1 MSSTIRKRVGKTGKV
16 SYQAQ
21 VFSGKNAFVGSKT
34 FDRRKDAVAWISEKQ
49 SELKAGVDLTSSRT
63 LVGNA
68 LDAWEDLLPGQI
80 AESTV
85 KYYQSVMRIHAPQ
98 WLKDK
103 KLCDVSVSDMQNV
116 LNDIDLSI
124 GSKQRI
130 RTAFM
135 SFFTW
140 CVNNGY
146 LAKSPM
152 KGTRLPRADNS
163 EMKMNPFTWDQLD
176 SLVDVIREDSDPFL
190 ADVILI
196 LGYTGLRWGEIRV
209 LKVRDVQLEPV
220 MRFLVRASQTE
231 GMQIKY
237 PKSGKARHV
246 PVADKIRPI
255 VLGHM
260 KGKGPDELVFTTR
273 SGAKLNKGNIKR
285 DTHWKA
291 LSHGR
296 RLHDLRHTAATEW
309 LRHGI
314 DVLTVKEWLGHS
326 SLAMTQRYVHYLG
339 TDADIAAIEK
349 LNQ

>member
-1 MSSTIRKRVGKTGKV
+1 MSSTIRSRVGKSGRI

-21 VFSGKNAFVGSKT
+21 VFSGKNVFVGSKT
-34 FDRRKDAVAWISEKQ
+34 FDRRKDAVAWIEEKQ
-49 SELKAGVDLTSSRT
+49 SELRSGVDLASSRT
-63 LVGNA
+63 LVRDA
-68 LDAWEDLLPGQI
+68 LGAWENLLPGQI

-85 KYYQSVMRIHAPQ
+85 KYYRSVMRIHVPQ

-103 KLCDVSVSDMQNV
+103 RLCDVSVSDMQNV

-146 LAKSPM
+146 LARSPM

-163 EMKMNPFTWDQLD
+163 GMKINPFTWKQLD
-176 SLVDVIREDSDPFL
+176 ALVETIRKNSDPFL
-190 ADVILI
+190 ADVILV

-220 MRFLVRASQTE
+220 MRFLVKASQTE

-246 PVADKIRPI
+246 PVADKVKPI
-255 VLGHM
+255 VLGHLM
-260 KGKGPDELVFTTR
+260 GKEPDDLVFTTR

-285 DTHWKA
+285 DAHWKK

-339 TDADIAAIEK
+339 TDADIAALRK
-349 LNQ
+349 LNR

>member
-1 MSSTIRKRVGKTGKV
+1 MSSTIRRRVGKSGRI

-21 VFSGKNAFVGSKT
+21 VFSGKNVFVGSKT
-34 FDRRKDAVAWISEKQ
+34 FDRRKDAVAWIEEKQ
-49 SELKAGVDLTSSRT
+49 SELRSGVDLASSRT
-63 LVGNA
+63 LVRDA
-68 LDAWEDLLPGQI
+68 LGAWENLLPGQI

-85 KYYQSVMRIHAPQ
+85 KYYRSVMRIHVPQ

-103 KLCDVSVSDMQNV
+103 RLCDVSVSDMQNV

-146 LAKSPM
+146 LARSPM

-163 EMKMNPFTWDQLD
+163 GMKINPFTWKQLD
-176 SLVDVIREDSDPFL
+176 ALVETIRKNSDPFL
-190 ADVILI
+190 ADVILV

-220 MRFLVRASQTE
+220 MRFLVKASQTE

-246 PVADKIRPI
+246 PVADKVKPI
-255 VLGHM
+255 VLGHLM
-260 KGKGPDELVFTTR
+260 GKEPDDLVFNTR

-285 DTHWKA
+285 DAHWKK

-339 TDADIAAIEK
+339 TDADIAALRK
-349 LNQ
+349 LNR

>member
-1 MSSTIRKRVGKTGKV
+1 MSSTIRRRVGKSGRI

-21 VFSGKNAFVGSKT
+21 MFSGKNVFVGSKT
-34 FDRRKDAVAWISEKQ
+34 FDRRKDAVAWIEEKQ
-49 SELKAGVDLTSSRT
+49 SELRSGVDLASSRT
-63 LVGNA
+63 LVRDA
-68 LDAWEDLLPGQI
+68 LGAWENLLPGQI

-85 KYYQSVMRIHAPQ
+85 KYYRSVMRIHVPQ

-103 KLCDVSVSDMQNV
+103 RLCDVSVSDMQNV

-146 LAKSPM
+146 LARSPM

-163 EMKMNPFTWDQLD
+163 GMKINPFTWKQLD
-176 SLVDVIREDSDPFL
+176 ALVETIRKNSDPFL
-190 ADVILI
+190 ADVILV

-220 MRFLVRASQTE
+220 MRFLVKASQTE

-246 PVADKIRPI
+246 PVADKVKPI
-255 VLGHM
+255 VLGHLM
-260 KGKGPDELVFTTR
+260 GKEPDDLVFTTR

-285 DTHWKA
+285 DAHWKK

-339 TDADIAAIEK
+339 TDADIAALRK
-349 LNQ
+349 LNR

>member
-1 MSSTIRKRVGKTGKV
+1 MSSTIRRRVGKSGRI

-21 VFSGKNAFVGSKT
+21 VFSGKNVFVGSKT
-34 FDRRKDAVAWISEKQ
+34 FDRRKDAVAWIAEKQ
-49 SELKAGVDLTSSRT
+49 SELKAGVDLASSKT
-63 LVGNA
+63 LVRDA
-68 LDAWEDLLPGQI
+68 LGVWERLLPGQI
-80 AESTV
+80 SESTV
-85 KYYQSVMRIHAPQ
+85 KYYRSVMSIHAPQ
-98 WLKDK
+98 WLKSK
-103 KLCDVSVSDMQNV
+103 RLCDVSVSDMQIV
-116 LNDIDLSI
+116 LNDIGLSL

-152 KGTRLPRADNS
+152 KGTRLPRADDS
-163 EMKMNPFTWDQLD
+163 EMKMNPFTWRQLD
-176 SLVDVIREDSDPFL
+176 ALVGKIRRDSDSFL
-190 ADVILI
+190 ADVILV

-209 LKVRDVQLEPV
+209 LKARDVQLEPV
-220 MRFLVRASQTE
+220 MRFSVRASQTE
-231 GMQIKY
+231 GMQPKY

-246 PVADKIRPI
+246 PVADKVKPI
-255 VLGHM
+255 VLEHLE
-260 KGKGPDELVFTTR
+260 GKDPDDLVFTTR
-273 SGAKLNKGNIKR
+273 SGAKLNKGNVKR
-285 DTHWKA
+285 DTHWKE
-291 LSHGR
+291 LSQGR

-339 TDADIAAIEK
+339 TDADIAAIKK
-349 LNQ
+349 LNR

>member
-1 MSSTIRKRVGKTGKV
+1 MSSTIRRRVGKSGRI
-16 SYQAQ
+16 SYQTQ
-21 VFSGKNAFVGSKT
+21 VFSGKNVFVGSKT
-34 FDRRKDAVAWISEKQ
+34 FDRRKDAVAWIEEKQ
-49 SELKAGVDLTSSRT
+49 SELRSGVDLASSRT
-63 LVGNA
+63 LVRDA
-68 LDAWEDLLPGQI
+68 LGAWENLLPGQI

-85 KYYQSVMRIHAPQ
+85 KYYRSVMRIHVPQ

-103 KLCDVSVSDMQNV
+103 RLCDVSVSDMQNV

-146 LAKSPM
+146 LARSPM

-163 EMKMNPFTWDQLD
+163 GMKINPFTWKQLD
-176 SLVDVIREDSDPFL
+176 ALVETIRKNSDPFL
-190 ADVILI
+190 ADVILV

-209 LKVRDVQLEPV
+209 LKVRDVQLELV
-220 MRFLVRASQTE
+220 MRFLVMASQTE

-246 PVADKIRPI
+246 PVADKVKPI
-255 VLGHM
+255 VLGHLM
-260 KGKGPDELVFTTR
+260 GKEPDDLVFTTR
-273 SGAKLNKGNIKR
+273 SGAKLNEGNIKR
-285 DTHWKA
+285 DAHWKK

-339 TDADIAAIEK
+339 TDADIAALRK
-349 LNQ
+349 LNR

>member
-1 MSSTIRKRVGKTGKV
+1 MSSTIRRRVGKSGRI

-21 VFSGKNAFVGSKT
+21 VFSGKNVFVGSKT
-34 FDRRKDAVAWISEKQ
+34 FDRRKDAVAWIEEKQ
-49 SELKAGVDLTSSRT
+49 SELRSGVDLASSRT
-63 LVGNA
+63 LVRDA
-68 LDAWEDLLPGQI
+68 LGAWENLLPGQI

-85 KYYQSVMRIHAPQ
+85 KYYRSVMRIHVPQ

-103 KLCDVSVSDMQNV
+103 RLCDVSVSDMQNV

-146 LAKSPM
+146 LARSPM

-163 EMKMNPFTWDQLD
+163 GMKINPFTWKQLD
-176 SLVDVIREDSDPFL
+176 ALVETIRKNSDPFL
-190 ADVILI
+190 ADVILV

-220 MRFLVRASQTE
+220 MRFLVKASQTE

-246 PVADKIRPI
+246 PVADKVKPI
-255 VLGHM
+255 VLGHLM
-260 KGKGPDELVFTTR
+260 GKEPDDLVFTTR

-285 DTHWKA
+285 DAHWKK

-309 LRHGI
+309 LRHVI

-339 TDADIAAIEK
+339 TDADIAALRK
-349 LNQ
+349 LNR

>member
-1 MSSTIRKRVGKTGKV
+1 M
-16 SYQAQ
+16 A
-21 VFSGKNAFVGSKT
+21 
-34 FDRRKDAVAWISEKQ
+34 
-49 SELKAGVDLTSSRT
+49 SSRT
-63 LVGNA
+63 LVRDA
-68 LDAWEDLLPGQI
+68 LGAWENLLSGQI

-85 KYYQSVMRIHAPQ
+85 KYYRSVMRIHVPQ

-103 KLCDVSVSDMQNV
+103 RLCDVSVSDMQNV

-146 LAKSPM
+146 LARSPM

-163 EMKMNPFTWDQLD
+163 GMKINPFTWKQLD
-176 SLVDVIREDSDPFL
+176 ALVETIRKNSDPFL
-190 ADVILI
+190 ADVILV

-220 MRFLVRASQTE
+220 MRFLVKASQTE

-246 PVADKIRPI
+246 PVADKVKLI
-255 VLGHM
+255 VLGHLM
-260 KGKGPDELVFTTR
+260 GKEPDDLVFTTR

-285 DTHWKA
+285 DAHWKK

-339 TDADIAAIEK
+339 TDADIAALRK
-349 LNQ
+349 LNR

>member
-1 MSSTIRKRVGKTGKV
+1 MSSTIRRRVGKSGRI

-21 VFSGKNAFVGSKT
+21 VFSGKNVFVGSKT
-34 FDRRKDAVAWISEKQ
+34 FDRRKDAVSWIEEKQ
-49 SELKAGVDLTSSRT
+49 SELRSGVDLASSRT
-63 LVGNA
+63 LVRDA
-68 LDAWEDLLPGQI
+68 LGAWENLLPGQI

-85 KYYQSVMRIHAPQ
+85 KYYRSVMRIHVPQ

-103 KLCDVSVSDMQNV
+103 RLCDVSVSDMQNV

-140 CVNNGY
+140 CVSNGY
-146 LAKSPM
+146 LARSPM

-163 EMKMNPFTWDQLD
+163 GMKINPFTWKQLD
-176 SLVDVIREDSDPFL
+176 ALVETIRKNSDPFL
-190 ADVILI
+190 ADVILV

-246 PVADKIRPI
+246 PVADKVKPI
-255 VLGHM
+255 VLGHLM
-260 KGKGPDELVFTTR
+260 GKEPDDLVFTTR

-285 DTHWKA
+285 DAHWKK

-339 TDADIAAIEK
+339 TDADIAALRK
-349 LNQ
+349 LNR

>member
-1 MSSTIRKRVGKTGKV
+1 MSSTIRRRVGKSGRI

-21 VFSGKNAFVGSKT
+21 VFSGKNVFVGSKT
-34 FDRRKDAVAWISEKQ
+34 FDRRKDAVAWIEEKQ
-49 SELKAGVDLTSSRT
+49 SELRSGVDLASSRT
-63 LVGNA
+63 LVRDA
-68 LDAWEDLLPGQI
+68 LGAWENLLPGQI

-85 KYYQSVMRIHAPQ
+85 KYYRSVMRIHVPQ

-103 KLCDVSVSDMQNV
+103 RLCDVSVSDMQNV

-146 LAKSPM
+146 LARSPM

-163 EMKMNPFTWDQLD
+163 GMKINPFTWKQLD
-176 SLVDVIREDSDPFL
+176 ALVETIRKNSDPFL
-190 ADVILI
+190 ADVILV
-196 LGYTGLRWGEIRV
+196 LGYTGLRWGEVRV

-220 MRFLVRASQTE
+220 MRFLVKASQTE

-246 PVADKIRPI
+246 PVADKVKPI
-255 VLGHM
+255 VLVHLM
-260 KGKGPDELVFTTR
+260 GKEPDDLVFTTR

-285 DTHWKA
+285 DAHWKK

-339 TDADIAAIEK
+339 TDADIAALRK
-349 LNQ
+349 LNR

>member
-1 MSSTIRKRVGKTGKV
+1 MSSTIRRRVGKSGRI

-21 VFSGKNAFVGSKT
+21 VFSGKNVFVGSKT
-34 FDRRKDAVAWISEKQ
+34 FDRRKDAVSWIEEKQ
-49 SELKAGVDLTSSRT
+49 SELRSGVDLASSRT
-63 LVGNA
+63 LVRDA
-68 LDAWEDLLPGQI
+68 LGAWENLLPGQI

-85 KYYQSVMRIHAPQ
+85 KYYRSVMRIHVPQ

-103 KLCDVSVSDMQNV
+103 RLCDVSVSDMQNV

-135 SFFTW
+135 PFFTW

-146 LAKSPM
+146 LARSPM

-163 EMKMNPFTWDQLD
+163 GMKINPFTWKQLD
-176 SLVDVIREDSDPFL
+176 ALVETIRKNSDPFL
-190 ADVILI
+190 ADVILV

-246 PVADKIRPI
+246 PVADKVKPI
-255 VLGHM
+255 VLGHLM
-260 KGKGPDELVFTTR
+260 GKEPDDLVFTTR

-285 DTHWKA
+285 DAHWKK

-339 TDADIAAIEK
+339 TDADIAALRK
-349 LNQ
+349 LNR